1 MNALPECTMLV
12 NASHPLP
19 LEWKP
24 DDLVDLWKVQPR
36 HYHLYPRPTMLSAC
50 AAEAANELFA
60 FAEKQG
66 FDDFMVLSAYRDS
79 VYQAELFNRN
89 QDGMVA
95 RPGCSEHQT
104 GLALDIAQVVRGMS
118 LDDVHTTWLAENC
131 WEYGFV
137 VRYPEGREDVTGIP
151 AERWHLRYVGR
162 DAALEMHER
171 NWVLEEWHEAH
182 QGA

>member
-1 MNALPECTMLV
+1 MSYSSTGLLALILHLLI
-12 NASHPLP
+12 NRLP
-19 LEWKP
+19 LKFQKNT
-24 DDLVDLWKVQPR
+24 DV
-36 HYHLYPRPTMLSAC
+36 
-50 AAEAANELFA
+50 
-60 FAEKQG
+60 
-66 FDDFMVLSAYRDS
+66 
-79 VYQAELFNRN
+79 LFNRN

-118 LDDVHTTWLAENC
+118 LDDAHTAWLAENC

-137 VRYPEGREDVTGIP
+137 VRYPEGREDMTGIP